1 MPSRRSAASSSSV
14 FSTGTV
20 ASVSVCQFFEG
31 KRLLRRRI
39 RPGEALKAAP
49 MGCLPGRH
57 DRIAQHR
64 RVRAV
69 KREVGPLGIAL
80 GAVPDRRVQPGEM
93 SPGGKAAHG
102 DFLRR
107 NTKLVRVRPYPR
119 YRLGERMER
128 PVPEGR
134 RLAVVAQHEAL
145 DTASR
150 ERAADRC
157 ALPNGAV
164 LVAAAGAQNERGL
177 IPPSLRGKT
186 GQNAARELNFLHF
199 RSPQTL

>member
-1 MPSRRSAASSSSV
+1 
-14 FSTGTV
+14 
-20 ASVSVCQFFEG
+20 
-31 KRLLRRRI
+31 
-39 RPGEALKAAP
+39 
-49 MGCLPGRH
+49 
-57 DRIAQHR
+57 
-64 RVRAV
+64 
-69 KREVGPLGIAL
+69 
-80 GAVPDRRVQPGEM
+80 
-93 SPGGKAAHG
+93 
-102 DFLRR
+102 
-107 NTKLVRVRPYPR
+107 
-119 YRLGERMER
+119 MER

-145 DTASR
+145 DAAFR

-164 LVAAAGAQNERGL
+164 LVTAAGAQNERGL